1 MPDSSITK
9 KALADALKQLMAEK
23 PLQKISVGDICER
36 CNMNR
41 KSFYYHFRD
50 KYDLV
55 NWVFYTEFAEQFI
68 GEGQI
73 TSGFFLEKICTYFY
87 RNRAFYVS
95 ALEQEGQNS
104 FSEYFADVMRSL
116 LSLYYTDVVDRDD
129 AYEFIITFY
138 TDALLAALKRWNH
151 AARAVCRPRA
161 PRDEPARGQ
170 GLIRQQKSG
179 SRRACGDRFFS
190 GQASG
195 AWSLGTGWL
204 RISMNSSPVIVSFS

>member
-41 KSFYYHFRD
+41 NSFYYHFRD

-55 NWVFYTEFAEQFI
+55 NWVFYAEFAEQFI

-138 TDALLAALKRWNH
+138 TDALLAALKRWL
-151 AARAVCRPRA
+151 REGTMPPERFV
-161 PRDEPARGQ
+161 D
-170 GLIRQQKSG
+170 LV
-179 SRRACGDRFFS
+179 RRATNRR
-190 GQASG
+190 A
-195 AWSLGTGWL
+195 AK
-204 RISMNSSPVIVSFS
+204 V

>member
-36 CNMNR
+36 CSMNR

-138 TDALLAALKRWNH
+138 TDALLAALKRWL
-151 AARAVCRPRA
+151 REGTMPPERFV
-161 PRDEPARGQ
+161 D
-170 GLIRQQKSG
+170 LV
-179 SRRACGDRFFS
+179 RRATTQR
-190 GQASG
+190 A
-195 AWSLGTGWL
+195 AK
-204 RISMNSSPVIVSFS
+204 V

>member
-9 KALADALKQLMAEK
+9 KALADALKRLMAEK

-55 NWVFYTEFAEQFI
+55 NWVFYTEFAAQFI
-68 GEGQI
+68 GDEVF
-73 TSGFFLEKICTYFY
+73 SPEAFLEKICTYFH

-104 FSEYFADVMRSL
+104 FSDYFADVMRPL
-116 LSLYYTDVVDRDD
+116 LALHFSDVVDEDD
-129 AYEFIITFY
+129 ARDFFITFY
-138 TDALLAALKRWNH
+138 TDALLSALKRWL
-151 AARAVCRPRA
+151 REGTMPPERFVS
-161 PRDEPARGQ
+161 
-170 GLIRQQKSG
+170 LV
-179 SRRACGDRFFS
+179 RRATARKP
-190 GQASG
+190 
-195 AWSLGTGWL
+195 L
-204 RISMNSSPVIVSFS
+204 

>member
-1 MPDSSITK
+1 M
-9 KALADALKQLMAEK
+9 
-23 PLQKISVGDICER
+23 
-36 CNMNR
+36 
-41 KSFYYHFRD
+41 
-50 KYDLV
+50 
-55 NWVFYTEFAEQFI
+55 FYTEFAEQFI

-138 TDALLAALKRWNH
+138 TDALLAALKRWL
-151 AARAVCRPRA
+151 REGTMPPERFCRPRA
-161 PRDEPARGQ
+161 PRDEPAARPRFDPSTKKRFPQ
-170 GLIRQQKSG
+170 GLRG
-179 SRRACGDRFFS
+179 PLFFRVRLP
-190 GQASG
+190 APG
-195 AWSLGTGWL
+195 AWEPAG
-204 RISMNSSPVIVSFS
+204 

>member
-73 TSGFFLEKICTYFY
+73 TSGFFLEKICTYFS

-116 LSLYYTDVVDRDD
+116 LSLYYTAVVDRDD

-138 TDALLAALKRWNH
+138 TDALLAALKRWL
-151 AARAVCRPRA
+151 REGTMPPERFV
-161 PRDEPARGQ
+161 D
-170 GLIRQQKSG
+170 LV
-179 SRRACGDRFFS
+179 RRATNRR
-190 GQASG
+190 A
-195 AWSLGTGWL
+195 AK
-204 RISMNSSPVIVSFS
+204 V